1 VYYTGNKMT
10 KSEGK
15 AALKM

>member
-1 VYYTGNKMT
+1 MT